1 MRHGVA
7 GIMVMLVAAPASAG
21 GGSALW
27 SFDVTTTGQDVLW
40 ISPTS
45 VDPGAALFASS
56 YHISLVEVDVTWFG
70 IPINDLDVTAEV
82 PPELLDGE
90 NFTPGPAPVILF
102 DNPLEYPGP
111 PDPPCLTADLL
122 ISLDAAGFGQLA
134 GTNVFL
140 GTCTIDIGPV
150 VLQSVRIV
158 GDISIEALT
167 CPWDLDGS
175 GDAGVTDLLAVLA
188 AWGLPAAGPP
198 DFDGDGLVGVGDLLA
213 LLGHWGVC

>member
-1 MRHGVA
+1 MQHVRVGLVA
-7 GIMVMLVAAPASAG
+7 LIAAAPAFAG

-27 SFDVTTTGQDVLW
+27 SFDETTTGQDVLW
-40 ISPTS
+40 ISPTA
-45 VDPGAALFASS
+45 VDPGAALFAST
-56 YHISLVEVDVTWFG
+56 YQISLVEVDVTWFG
-70 IPINDLDVTAEV
+70 IPIDNLDVTAQV
-82 PPELLDGE
+82 PPELLSGAD
-90 NFTPGPAPVILF
+90 FAAGPAPVDLF

-122 ISLDAAGFGQLA
+122 ISLDAAGFGQLS

-158 GDISIEALT
+158 GQISITALT

-175 GDAGVTDLLAVLA
+175 GDVGVTDLLALLG
-188 AWGLPAAGPP
+188 AWGMPAAGPP
-198 DFDGDGLVGVGDLLA
+198 DFDGDGFVGVADLLA
-213 LLGHWGVC
+213 LLGHWGSC